1 MFQISG
7 KPRNTTYNT
16 GKTRKTTAPEGKEE
30 EEQPET
36 NASHIVFFVLLL
48 LLCLPK
54 LFVIV
59 IEVNVIFI
67 LIIRRGQNTV
77 RENHASEK
85 IIVEI

>member
-16 GKTRKTTAPEGKEE
+16 GKTRKTTATEGKE

-36 NASHIVFFVLLL
+36 KASHIVFFVLLL